1 MKNKYE
7 RLSKAE
13 KKIAYED
20 FKKESD
26 KNRKYSHVLNRMLIF
41 GIIGFIYGVVSIICD
56 LFVFN
61 AAVWAYL
68 VDAVVIIFTFYLLFQ
83 RHSIKTAVLNNF
95 LIEREK
101 KLREAEEAKKKA
113 EEEAKKPKKR
123 KHVSKNA
130 KVKKTE
136 KKTTR
141 KSAKKE

>member
-13 KKIAYED
+13 KKIAYND
-20 FKKESD
+20 FKNESE
-26 KNRKYSHVLNRMLIF
+26 KNKKYCHVLTRMLVF
-41 GIIGFIYGVVSIICD
+41 GVIGFIYGVVSIIFD
-56 LFVFN
+56 IFVFN

-68 VDAVVIIFTFYLLFQ
+68 VDAVIIIFTFYLLFQ
-83 RHSIKTAVLNNF
+83 RHSIKTAVLNSY

-101 KLREAEEAKKKA
+101 KLRAEEEAKKKA